1 VLLGLLLITRP
12 EYLWLPFAVVG
23 VVVLRHRGSPGVL
36 LTPVVLGLLALAA
49 PFVVNHTMR
58 AGYPGL
64 MRTSVQGGLILYF
77 GNNPLEVNGHGNGT
91 PATRERLAELS
102 RGDPLRRRATAEA
115 LAWMKEHPL
124 SVVANVPKK
133 LYHLWLGKPEGFDW
147 HARAGQPGGLPL
159 GINRVLGAVAW
170 VQWLLLLSAGLIGL
184 LQFRDRLS
192 PLLFLLLA
200 QSALFALLSATP
212 RFHLPF
218 DPLLALGAGLWLAN
232 PRTGRGLHDPGR

>member
-1 VLLGLLLITRP
+1 
-12 EYLWLPFAVVG
+12 
-23 VVVLRHRGSPGVL
+23 
-36 LTPVVLGLLALAA
+36 
-49 PFVVNHTMR
+49 
-58 AGYPGL
+58 

-124 SVVANVPKK
+124 SVLANIPKK
-133 LYHLWLGKPEGFDW
+133 LYHLWLAKPEGFDW
-147 HARAGQPGGLPL
+147 HARAEQPGGLPT

-184 LQFRDRLS
+184 LRFRDKFA
-192 PLLFLLLA
+192 PLILILLA

-218 DPLLALGAGLWLAN
+218 EPLLALGAGMWLVN
-232 PRTGRGLHDPGR
+232 PRSGLGSQDSGRVQSRAPRRSRALGLEVPRRGTVAVPLHSRPVPEGTSRLLYQPRLLA